1 MLKPLPLQDEAD
13 GSNEYSNF
21 QHGFLNTTRELFRDL
36 KNIDIVF
43 HIGDICYANGYI
55 SQWDQFTTQVE
66 PIASIV
72 PYMIARFHL
81 NISLIIFELILVLYL
96 VLCATW

>member
-1 MLKPLPLQDEAD
+1 MLKPFPLQDEAD
-13 GSNEYSNF
+13 GSNKYNNF
-21 QHGFLNTTRELFRDL
+21 QHGSLNTTRELFRDL

-55 SQWDQFTTQVE
+55 SQWDQFTAQVG
-66 PIASIV
+66 PIASTM

-81 NISLIIFELILVLYL
+81 NISLIIFEVILVLYL